1 MPINPALALQVK
13 GLELPDP
20 LAQMAQ
26 VTQIQGAM
34 QQQKIAGMQIEQL
47 EQDRREM
54 LELQQKLSQMGQ
66 NPDLR
71 VVAQTLMRSPKT
83 LQLGTQ
89 MLEKLKEQEG
99 YAALLKR
106 GEPTAAAAPGAAA
119 APAMPGAAPAAA
131 GMAPA
136 GARTN
141 ALAPQGA
148 EAPEPVNALLGRGLR
163 SPEEIRREMLEL
175 AQFQNIPQAK
185 ARVEILKTELAEALK
200 APTLHNVPGRGAVDP
215 RTGRVVVS
223 EVQRP
228 TATQQDYDRA
238 VQQGFKGTFLD
249 YKKALA
255 EAGRATTTVT
265 TNVSS
270 GEKLTPLQEAID
282 KKFADDLIS
291 WKSGSSVS
299 AAKNAAQIANVL
311 DQLHEGKQLTGPM
324 IGITPDVVL
333 AVTNPAALDA
343 RQRVE
348 QVAQESLRTILGAQ
362 FTQKEGDAFIARV
375 YDPKLSPQKNASRL
389 RALFKQIDEA
399 SKQKQAM
406 VDYADT
412 HGTLRGFKGTV
423 PTMADFYAAIGEKP
437 EDAAKSAR
445 PRASAPV
452 RPSDGATSTSRFRLI
467 GPPSADQ

>member
-1 MPINPALALQVK
+1 MAVRPELSLNVPTF
-13 GLELPDP
+13 ELPNP

-54 LELQQKLSQMGQ
+54 LELQQKLSQMGA

-83 LQLGTQ
+83 LQVGTQ
-89 MLEKLKEQEG
+89 MLEKLKEQDA
-99 YAALLKR
+99 YAAYLKR
-106 GEPTAAAAPGAAA
+106 GEPTAAAASGAAA

-131 GMAPA
+131 GVAPA

-148 EAPEPVNALLGRGLR
+148 ETPEPVNALLGRGLR
-163 SPEEIRREMLEL
+163 SPDVIRREMTEL
-175 AQFQNIPQAK
+175 AQFPNIPQAK
-185 ARVEILKTELAEALK
+185 ARMEILKTELAEAVK
-200 APTLHNVPGRGAVDP
+200 APTLHNVPRVGAIDT
-215 RTGRVVVS
+215 RTGQLVRAEGPAETPSDVRIAEWYRTAS
-223 EVQRP
+223 PEQRQ
-228 TATQQDYDRA
+228 AFDAMKRA
-238 VQQGFKGTFLD
+238 S
-249 YKKALA
+249 KA
-255 EAGRATTTVT
+255 E
-265 TNVSS
+265 TNVTIE
-270 GEKLTPLQEAID
+270 GQKLTPLQEAID
-282 KKFADDLIS
+282 KKFADDVIM
-291 WKSGSSVS
+291 WKSGASVT

-333 AVTNPAALDA
+333 AVTNPNALDA

-362 FTQKEGDAFIARV
+362 FTQKEGEAFIARV
-375 YDPKLSPQKNASRL
+375 YDPKLKPEKNASRL

-399 SKQKQAM
+399 AKQKQAM

-437 EDAAKSAR
+437 EDAAKSTR
-445 PRASAPV
+445 PRGRAP
-452 RPSDGATSTSRFRLI
+452 SGESTSRVDTNNPLL
-467 GPPSADQ
+467 Q

>member
-1 MPINPALALQVK
+1 
-13 GLELPDP
+13 
-20 LAQMAQ
+20 
-26 VTQIQGAM
+26 
-34 QQQKIAGMQIEQL
+34 
-47 EQDRREM
+47 
-54 LELQQKLSQMGQ
+54 MGQ

-89 MLEKLKEQEG
+89 MLERLKEQDA
-99 YAALLKR
+99 YAAYLKR
-106 GEPTAAAAPGAAA
+106 GEPTAAA
-119 APAMPGAAPAAA
+119 MPGAAPVAA

-136 GARTN
+136 SVVPTGAGVN
-141 ALAPQGA
+141 ALAPPA
-148 EAPEPVNALLGRGLR
+148 AAATAPVNALLDRGLR
-163 SPEEIRREMLEL
+163 SPGVIRREMAEL
-175 AQFQNIPQAK
+175 AEFPNIPQAK
-185 ARVEILKTELAEALK
+185 ARMQILNTELAEAVK
-200 APTLHNVPGRGAVDP
+200 APTLHNVVGVGAVDP

-255 EAGRATTTVT
+255 EAGRPTTTVT

-282 KKFADDLIS
+282 KKFADDLIA
-291 WKSGSSVS
+291 WKSGASVS
-299 AAKNAAQIANVL
+299 AAKNAAQIATVL

-324 IGITPDVVL
+324 VGITPDVVL
-333 AVTNPAALDA
+333 AVTNPNALDA

-348 QVAQESLRTILGAQ
+348 QVAQESLRSILGAQ
-362 FTQKEGDAFIARV
+362 FTQKEGEAFIARV
-375 YDPKLSPQKNASRL
+375 YDPKLKPEKNASRL

-399 SKQKQAM
+399 AKQKQAM

-445 PRASAPV
+445 PRGSAPV
-452 RPSDGATSTSRFRLI
+452 RSAEGTTSTSKFRLI
-467 GPPSADQ
+467 GPAPAEQ